1 MGHPKDMNKAAKKD
15 PDCSSVLVVDD
26 EDEVRATLCEII
38 HQVGYACSGA
48 VSAEKALKM
57 MDEEDVDVVITDIRM
72 SGLDGFAFTD
82 IVKKNYHADVIII
95 TGYSGEFSYEE
106 AMEKGA
112 SDFALKPVRPR
123 ELIARLR
130 RVLRERRLI
139 AERRRMEEQ
148 LRELTV
154 TDDLTKLHNSR
165 HFFEQLQSETARADR
180 YGHTLS
186 LLLMDVDGF
195 KRYNDTYGHLE
206 GDKVLGK
213 LGEVIQG
220 CMRKND
226 SGYRYGGD
234 EFTVVLPETR
244 GPEATKVAE
253 RIRKGFRAMSFSP
266 VPGTH
271 VDASVSIGIAEY
283 KPEEGMTEF
292 AKRADEAMY
301 RAKRQGGNRTLL
313 V

>member
-1 MGHPKDMNKAAKKD
+1 VQSFGLFCRLVTGGNPGVSRWPFLGRFMDSRNGVKKD
-15 PDCSSVLVVDD
+15 PDASRILVVDD
-26 EDEVRATLCEII
+26 EAAVRTTLCEII
-38 HQVGYACSGA
+38 HQMGYQCSGA
-48 VSAEKALKM
+48 ASGEKALQL
-57 MDEEDVDVVITDIRM
+57 MDREDVDVVITDIRM
-72 SGLDGFAFTD
+72 SGLDGFALTE
-82 IVKKNYHADVIII
+82 IVKEKYDADVIII
-95 TGYSGEFSYEE
+95 TGYGGEFSYEE

-123 ELIARLR
+123 ELITRLK
-130 RVLRERRLI
+130 RVIRERRLI
-139 AERRRMEEQ
+139 AERKRMEEQ

-165 HFFEQLQSETARADR
+165 HFFKQLQSETARADR
-180 YGHTLS
+180 YGHSLS

-234 EFTVVLPETR
+234 EFTVILPETR
-244 GPEATKVAE
+244 GPEAWKVAE
-253 RIRKGFRAMSFSP
+253 RIRKGFRTVVFSP
-266 VPGTH
+266 APGTRI
-271 VDASVSIGIAEY
+271 DATVSIGIAEY
-283 KPEEGMTEF
+283 K
-292 AKRADEAMY
+292 ADE
-301 RAKRQGGNRTLL
+301 
-313 V
+313 